1 MNPLLEEW
9 TTPFGVPPF
18 ARIRAEHFGPAFEAA
33 VAEHRAEMEAIALP
47 PLFERRYNIAPTQP
61 VAAIQTGSPGTVAA
75 IDWGFP
81 IPKGSLV
88 INARSETIREKP
100 LFRDL
105 LDTRRC
111 LILSDGFYEWKEKQP
126 YYFQLPDRALFG
138 FAGLWRPKAASAKG
152 AESECVIITRSA
164 ATTVKPIHERM
175 PVILR
180 PDEWNGWIE
189 GFRIPDAPPELTA
202 RPVSPRVNKVAN
214 DDPSLIEQAPVQGDL
229 F

>member
-1 MNPLLEEW
+1 MCGRFTQTKSRDEVL
-9 TTPFGVPPF
+9 
-18 ARIRAEHFGPAFEAA
+18 AEL
-33 VAEHRAEMEAIALP
+33 EAIDLP
-47 PLFERRYNIAPTQP
+47 PLFEGRYNIAPTQP
-61 VAAIQTGSPGTVAA
+61 VAAIQTGSPGTVTA

-81 IPKGSLV
+81 IPQGSLV

-105 LDTRRC
+105 LDSRRC
-111 LILSDGFYEWKEKQP
+111 LILSDGFYEWKGKQP
-126 YYFQLPDRALFG
+126 YYFQLPDRHLFG
-138 FAGLWRPKAASAKG
+138 FAGLWRPQ
-152 AESECVIITRSA
+152 AEKPKKSECVIITRPA
-164 ATTVKPIHERM
+164 ETTVKPIHERM

-189 GFRIPDAPPELTA
+189 GFRIPDTPPELTA
-202 RPVSPRVNKVAN
+202 RPVSMRVNKVAN